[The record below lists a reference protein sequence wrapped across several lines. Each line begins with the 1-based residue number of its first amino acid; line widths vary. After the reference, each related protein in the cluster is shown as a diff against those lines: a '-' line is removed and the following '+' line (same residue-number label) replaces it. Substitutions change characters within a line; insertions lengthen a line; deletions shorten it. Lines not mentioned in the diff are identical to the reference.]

1 MLIRTSLFA
10 LTLTL
15 TLPAA
20 AQVDDCTTA
29 TTQADMNICADQ
41 DFQTQDADLNDAYAS
56 AKDILQGVD
65 ADLAPEDQGAAQ
77 ALLDAQRAWITY
89 RDAGCKA
96 EAYLYEGGSMRPMVY
111 SSCLARV
118 TAARAQD
125 LWKLAE

>member
-1 MLIRTSLFA
+1 MLIRATLLALAFA
-10 LTLTL
+10 T
-15 TLPAA
+15 PAT
-20 AQVDDCTTA
+20 AQVEDCMEA
-29 TTQADMNICADQ
+29 STQLDLNDCAAQ

-65 ADLAPEDQGAAQ
+65 ADLAPKDQGAAK
-77 ALLDAQRAWITY
+77 ALQEAQRAWITF

-96 EAYLYEGGSMRPMVY
+96 EAYLYEGGSIRPMIY